1 MELYSAFIQNFM
13 RAKAAVE
20 VAKHSRPDFS
30 KLLEVSVCMFMGGR
44 GVKRGYLNAHEL
56 GLTSPLLPSHPP
68 LSFLLIL
75 PSPSFSPSPLLPS
88 HPPLSFLLTLPS
100 PSFSPSPLLP
110 SHPPLSFLLI
120 LPSPSFSSSPLL
132 LILPSPSF
140 SPSPLLPSHLPLSF
154 LLTSTLMPNIS
165 HINTSLPSLSITIHL
180 SPVPPT
186 HTCTPFLYSLPP
198 PCFLATDSRQRRET
212 QSERPPHKTG
222 TTHPAIRP
230 LHQGPPEV
238 HGPLPP

>member
-100 PSFSPSPLLP
+100 PSFSSSPLLP
-110 SHPPLSFLLI
+110 SHPLLSF
-120 LPSPSFSSSPLL
+120 L

-140 SPSPLLPSHLPLSF
+140 SPSPLLPSHPPLSF

-180 SPVPPT
+180 SPVPPPHT
-186 HTCTPFLYSLPP
+186 HAHLFCIPYLLP
-198 PCFLATDSRQRRET
+198 AS
-212 QSERPPHKTG
+212 
-222 TTHPAIRP
+222 
-230 LHQGPPEV
+230 
-238 HGPLPP
+238 